1 MNDDVDIQF
10 FYLKYR
16 PYTTVANG
24 AEMMKLI
31 DSSFI
36 SPLDVVYNEE
46 EEIYF
51 VHDAHGGFEMLSKGN
66 QHWTQATFFHY
77 LNIGE
82 TFKLGEKEYSVVN
95 ISFDMATEEA
105 YYTLKEEGTNTTTKI
120 LVSIIDSN
128 FVEHGVPMQSVML
141 EEACKCFS

>member
-46 EEIYF
+46 EETYF
-51 VHDAHGGFEMLSKGN
+51 VYDGNGAFEMISKGN

-77 LNIGE
+77 LNVGD
-82 TFKLGEKEYSVVN
+82 TFKLGEKEYSVRN
-95 ISFDMATEEA
+95 ISYDLATEEA
-105 YYTLKEEGTNTTTKI
+105 YYTLQENGTNTTTRI
-120 LVSIIDSN
+120 LVSIIDAN
-128 FVEHGVPMQSVML
+128 FVEHGVPMQSIML
-141 EEACKCFS
+141 EEAYKCFS